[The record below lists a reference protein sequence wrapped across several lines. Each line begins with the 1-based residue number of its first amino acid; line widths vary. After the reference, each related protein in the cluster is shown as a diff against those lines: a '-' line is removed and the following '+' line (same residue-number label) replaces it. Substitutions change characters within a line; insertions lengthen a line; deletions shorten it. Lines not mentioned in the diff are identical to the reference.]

1 MGTKIVFFP
10 LFSKLIGIKMHHLLL
25 QTSSTGVKPYRNRC
39 KRLSFAGRN
48 DLYRKSKQYLSQ
60 GETISFAVCD
70 D

>member
-39 KRLSFAGRN
+39 KTTCFVVRN
-48 DLYRKSKQYLSQ
+48 SIFRMVKRPFS
-60 GETISFAVCD
+60 
-70 D
+70 